1 MTLADLQPGQSARV
15 LEIRGEDEA
24 ADRLMEMG
32 LVEGTP
38 LQIIKFAPL
47 GDPIEIAARGY
58 HLTLRKAEAA
68 NIVVEITPEN

>member
-15 LEIRGEDEA
+15 TEIVGDDEA
-24 ADRLMEMG
+24 ADRLLEMG

-38 LQIIKFAPL
+38 LQVIRFAPL

-58 HLTLRKAEAA
+58 HLTLRRAEAA
-68 NIVVEITPEN
+68 NVNVEMGE